1 MNTNSTQPAFP
12 IFPIQD
18 KFGQIQYATGQ
29 TKVEYLAAQLFLE
42 LFKELR
48 YKHESGLY
56 VNDSEFNEELQSA
69 IQSAYIT
76 ANLFYSVQIE
86 IKPELTK
93 V

>member
-18 KFGQIQYATGQ
+18 KFGQVQWASGQ
-29 TKVEYLAAQLFLE
+29 SKVEYLAAQLFVE

-48 YKHESGLY
+48 YKHESGVY
-56 VNDSEFNEELQSA
+56 ENDAEFNVELQSA

>member
-18 KFGQIQYATGQ
+18 KFGQVQWSAGQ
-29 TKVEYLAAQLFLE
+29 SKVEYLAAQLFVE
-42 LFKELR
+42 LFKEVR
-48 YKHESGLY
+48 YKHESGVYENEAEL
-56 VNDSEFNEELQSA
+56 NEELQSA

-86 IKPELTK
+86 IKHDLKK

>member
-18 KFGQIQYATGQ
+18 KFGQVQWASGQ
-29 TKVEYLAAQLFLE
+29 TKVEYLAAQLFVE
-42 LFKELR
+42 LFKEVR
-48 YKHESGLY
+48 YKHESGMYKDDAEL
-56 VNDSEFNEELQSA
+56 NEELQSA

-76 ANLFYSVQIE
+76 ANLFYSVQID

>member
-12 IFPIQD
+12 IFPVQD
-18 KFGQIQYATGQ
+18 KFGQIQWASGQ
-29 TKVEYLAAQLFLE
+29 TKVEYLAAQLFVE

-48 YKHESGLY
+48 YKHESGVY
-56 VNDSEFNEELQSA
+56 ENDAEFNVELQSA
-69 IQSAYIT
+69 IQSAYMT